1 MPLRDLADL
10 GKEVRRHQGD
20 RQAGAL
26 GRRPQPVNGPV
37 RRPLTLVWG
46 REREAAAEH
55 PRALLPRIDQGT
67 TLGLVEREVAEDRE
81 PSPGSAW

>member
-1 MPLRDLADL
+1 MIKDQLEVRMPLRDLADL
-10 GKEVRRHQGD
+10 RKEVRRHQSD

-46 REREAAAEH
+46 QNPE
-55 PRALLPRIDQGT
+55 
-67 TLGLVEREVAEDRE
+67 
-81 PSPGSAW
+81 